1 MQTLHHTR
9 LLLALSLTSLLLA
22 IATGCQST
30 PTRTA
35 SYPSTTGPV
44 IPPGWQPPIDWIE
57 DFLQQEIQRNQT
69 DQLQLGILATQQAI
83 AVDARLFQTYVR
95 LWETLDPNSRNQL
108 LRDQTAW
115 LENRAALARER
126 QQTPEGGDPNIAYS
140 FAYADVTFERLQQ
153 LIDQLEGPR

>member
-1 MQTLHHTR
+1 MQTPHHTR
-9 LLLALSLTSLLLA
+9 LLLALSLTTLLL
-22 IATGCQST
+22 TLTPGCQSPPAK
-30 PTRTA
+30 PT
-35 SYPSTTGPV
+35 YHPTTSGPV

-69 DQLQLGILATQQAI
+69 DNLQLGILATQQAI

-95 LWETLDPNSRNQL
+95 LWEKLDPASRNQL

-115 LENRAALARER
+115 LENRANLARER

-153 LIDQLEGPR
+153 LMDQLEGPR